1 MVMMETERL
10 YLRDFIPQD
19 SEDLFQMN
27 ADPEVLKY
35 TGDKAFTKTEEAQA
49 FIKNYIET
57 VYYKPQTTIKTGLGR
72 FAIVRKTDN
81 TFLGWCG
88 LKYNTE
94 SREVD
99 LGYRLHKKYWRQG
112 YATESAQACITY
124 AFDTLKLPYIIAR
137 THRDNTASQ
146 TLLDNQSFSYIKTI
160 THHDM
165 PSRLYHLKN
174 KAYQLKEISAKETWP
189 VRHPVL
195 RKGRPLEDVYM
206 EADEQ
211 TSTFHLGMFHN
222 NDIIGVASFMDDS
235 HDGFTGAQYRL
246 RGMAVLPEYR
256 RKGIA
261 ELLLKKGE
269 ALLKEKGKTLLWFN
283 ARVVALQFY
292 KNLGYQVD
300 GTLFDIPKVGPHYR
314 MKKQLL

>member
-1 MVMMETERL
+1 MTVLETKRL
-10 YLRDFIPQD
+10 YLKPFTSQD
-19 SEDLFQMN
+19 AENLYALN
-27 ADPEVLKY
+27 TNLEVIKY
-35 TGDKAFTKTEEAQA
+35 TGDAPFKNIEEAQA
-49 FIKNYIET
+49 FIKNYITT
-57 VYYKPQTTIKTGLGR
+57 VYHKAHTTTQTGLGR
-72 FAIVRKTDN
+72 YAVTRKSDN
-81 TFLGWCG
+81 IFLGWCG
-88 LKYNTE
+88 LKFNQDN
-94 SREVD
+94 RQVD
-99 LGYRLHKKYWRQG
+99 LGFRFFEKYWNQG
-112 YATESAQACITY
+112 YATEASEACVSY
-124 AFDTLKLPYIIAR
+124 AFKELHLPYIIAR
-137 THRDNTASQ
+137 THNNNTASQ
-146 TLLDNQSFSYIKTI
+146 KVLKKLNFVFVNNI

-165 PSRLYHLKN
+165 PTRLYHLN
-174 KAYQLKEISAKETWP
+174 NEAYQLKEISAKETWP

-211 TSTFHLGMFHN
+211 ASTFHLGMFHN
-222 NDIIGVASFMDDS
+222 NSIIGVASFMDDS
-235 HDGFTGAQYRL
+235 HEGFTGAQYRL

-261 ELLLKKGE
+261 ELLLKRGE
-269 ALLKEKGKTLLWFN
+269 TLLKEKGKTLLWFN